1 MGELITQNSLFGH
14 KVLYEEKSNNS
25 TLTSH
30 RTLCVFR
37 SHQLYNNS
45 FHPEDD
51 DVKLPNPDSD
61 RSSRSYT
68 KFNCYLNY
76 TSIKRLTEI
85 KIFFVSPSSSST
97 EQASKHTYI
106 HTHTYRLILSS
117 CTFWFYLNHHA
128 NPTPTP
134 RREKGESTIN
144 RALRQHQYNPD
155 ADGLISSPNHGVSAN
170 LSSQD
175 LIRMVGLD

>member
-1 MGELITQNSLFGH
+1 MAHRTFC

-30 RTLCVFR
+30 GTLSVFR

-106 HTHTYRLILSS
+106 HTHIQTDPFVLHFLVL
-117 CTFWFYLNHHA
+117 F
-128 NPTPTP
+128 
-134 RREKGESTIN
+134 ESPCQSN
-144 RALRQHQYNPD
+144 SD
-155 ADGLISSPNHGVSAN
+155 S
-170 LSSQD
+170 
-175 LIRMVGLD
+175 